1 MLITNVIDNYRKG
14 LVMAK
19 NIKAIPKISE
29 SEWQVMRILWTKG
42 RATANEIV
50 ANLPESTSWKP
61 KTVKTLINRLLQKK
75 AIGFEK
81 NAREYLY
88 FSLVPEAECVR
99 SENRSF
105 IQRVYGG
112 AIKPM
117 LAAFLEEE
125 NLSPED
131 IKELKRIL
139 GEKEGK

>member
-1 MLITNVIDNYRKG
+1 
-14 LVMAK
+14 MAK
-19 NIKAIPKISE
+19 NTKAIPKISD
-29 SEWQVMRILWTKG
+29 SQWQVMRVLWSKG
-42 RATANEIV
+42 KATANEIV
-50 ANLPESTSWKP
+50 AGLPESTSWKP
-61 KTVKTLINRLLQKK
+61 RTVKTLINRLLQKK

-81 NAREYLY
+81 NAKEYLY
-88 FSLVPEAECVR
+88 FSLISEKDCAGA
-99 SENRSF
+99 ENRSF